1 MKKNLFDLSLL
12 EKTRILEMHYNAAGK
27 TLMTEQSENQAPDLS
42 KYDWSKGG
50 TVDFFN
56 ANTADIINYI
66 IARDAGK
73 DYTKLQV
80 YMPVMEWYK
89 NVKNK
94 KMQDSAVKES
104 LYLWVGKDPYY
115 GLPAA
120 RAKNQEDTGG
130 TDEEFKIKSASQW
143 MEEYANDYQTKVIDQ
158 LNGTSEID
166 GKVKAQ
172 LAMIPTAVR
181 TGIKNK
187 VFIPGDVIEK
197 LDKSLA
203 SFVGRKDKV
212 NSDPKVLNFLTKG
225 GYQEKDV
232 ALATASK
239 NSIYKI
245 LEGGKSKEN
254 IITSVSTSDA
264 DRMKLLSDIQTSVD
278 NKIKN
283 PASGDFL
290 RGGRVIELTIPKVVS
305 EADLIQ
311 FTEDPASIVGSESG
325 VGVDKQIQQL
335 KVLNF
340 SYPNN
345 ETPQAQRDAQADNFF
360 GDDKTNISDA
370 ADTAMKDI
378 ATQINNLIT
387 ELQTQYTKE
396 KVEVIS
402 IGVAT
407 YSSTST
413 VNSSFGTGEAFKT
426 PKAFNRSNNVR
437 LSNSRLDAMDSA
449 FKEILTQTLGNLT
462 DANDDPLT
470 AKIQTLVKEGQP
482 NKGPEWNTMG
492 GSNYGDSYGIDSYG
506 PLYRAAYEKNKITPR
521 QFYSQRKD
529 NQDIK
534 NEYEQTYAGFRKSMV
549 GISIVIRV
557 PEELAKLTPKGEYV
571 ISTAGNFSAV
581 IQWYFRK
588 GIEIKLP
595 KFGKLKLFSKR
606 PRVFTPPSGGSRTS
620 CPKW

>member
-1 MKKNLFDLSLL
+1 
-12 EKTRILEMHYNAAGK
+12 
-27 TLMTEQSENQAPDLS
+27 
-42 KYDWSKGG
+42 
-50 TVDFFN
+50 
-56 ANTADIINYI
+56 
-66 IARDAGK
+66 
-73 DYTKLQV
+73 
-80 YMPVMEWYK
+80 
-89 NVKNK
+89 
-94 KMQDSAVKES
+94 
-104 LYLWVGKDPYY
+104 
-115 GLPAA
+115 
-120 RAKNQEDTGG
+120 
-130 TDEEFKIKSASQW
+130 
-143 MEEYANDYQTKVIDQ
+143 
-158 LNGTSEID
+158 
-166 GKVKAQ
+166 
-172 LAMIPTAVR
+172 
-181 TGIKNK
+181 
-187 VFIPGDVIEK
+187 
-197 LDKSLA
+197 
-203 SFVGRKDKV
+203 
-212 NSDPKVLNFLTKG
+212 
-225 GYQEKDV
+225 
-232 ALATASK
+232 
-239 NSIYKI
+239 
-245 LEGGKSKEN
+245 
-254 IITSVSTSDA
+254 
-264 DRMKLLSDIQTSVD
+264 MKLLSDIQTSVD

-606 PRVFTPPSGGSRTS
+606 PRVFTPPSGGRSTS
-620 CPKW
+620 CPRW